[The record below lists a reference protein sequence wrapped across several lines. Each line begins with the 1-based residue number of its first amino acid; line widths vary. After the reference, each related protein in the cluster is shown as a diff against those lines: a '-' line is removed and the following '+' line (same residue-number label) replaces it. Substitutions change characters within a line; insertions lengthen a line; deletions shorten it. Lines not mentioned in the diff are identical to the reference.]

1 MTSRQIRKREKAF
14 VRFLKQYKPNLYW
27 LAYSYMKN
35 EQDSLDV
42 IQDSIQKA
50 LQSLERLE
58 DEERMKAWFYQ
69 ILTRTAIDAI
79 RKRQH
84 SISYDSDR
92 LIELVA
98 TKVDTYPDADLRQAL
113 EELPV
118 MYREVVILHYFEDL
132 ILKDVAT
139 ILELNLSTTKSRLYK
154 GLTLL
159 KMKLNGDD
167 LDVKQT

>member
-1 MTSRQIRKREKAF
+1 
-14 VRFLKQYKPNLYW
+14 
-27 LAYSYMKN
+27 MKN

-50 LQSLERLE
+50 LQSLDRLE

-84 SISYDSDR
+84 SISYDTDR

-98 TKVDTYPDADLRQAL
+98 TKEDTYPDSDLRQAL
-113 EELPV
+113 EELRSCTGKSSS
-118 MYREVVILHYFEDL
+118 Y
-132 ILKDVAT
+132 T
-139 ILELNLSTTKSRLYK
+139 ISR
-154 GLTLL
+154 T
-159 KMKLNGDD
+159 
-167 LDVKQT
+167 

>member
-1 MTSRQIRKREKAF
+1 MRKREKAF

-50 LQSLERLE
+50 LQSLDRLE

-84 SISYDSDR
+84 SISYDTDR

-98 TKVDTYPDADLRQAL
+98 TK
-113 EELPV
+113 
-118 MYREVVILHYFEDL
+118 
-132 ILKDVAT
+132 
-139 ILELNLSTTKSRLYK
+139 
-154 GLTLL
+154 
-159 KMKLNGDD
+159 
-167 LDVKQT
+167 

>member
-1 MTSRQIRKREKAF
+1 
-14 VRFLKQYKPNLYW
+14 
-27 LAYSYMKN
+27 MKN

-50 LQSLERLE
+50 LQSLDRLE

-84 SISYDSDR
+84 SISYDTDR

-98 TKVDTYPDADLRQAL
+98 TKEDTYPDSDLRQAL

-118 MYREVVILHYFEDL
+118 MYGKSSSY
-132 ILKDVAT
+132 T
-139 ILELNLSTTKSRLYK
+139 ISR
-154 GLTLL
+154 T
-159 KMKLNGDD
+159 
-167 LDVKQT
+167 